1 MLRLFLWVTLSA
13 LFAFPSISE
22 AYYIRMCWED
32 HSKLPMKTH
41 AQTFVEDVS
50 APRDQQIKA
59 MECLGF
65 YGKEGVPTLSKV
77 LERELNRL
85 DSRYAVEALGRIQDR
100 SVMEPLLRLLV
111 NESKGG
117 QQSGADWNSTSSI
130 NFKPRLKIRA
140 VEILGQLAMT
150 SLEKPNPQ
158 PAILTKTTEG
168 WIIKSNFVGDP
179 ISFRVC
185 GGYHS
190 KGELLRSDEINRI
203 AEVFRKIVESES
215 EDTTERAKRLIEAA
229 SIELERIDRRMA
241 LLEKYGPK
249 PEKASKSKSK

>member
-13 LFAFPSISE
+13 LFAFPSILE
-22 AYYIRMCWED
+22 AFYIRRCWED

-41 AQTFVEDVS
+41 AQKFVEDVS
-50 APRDQQIKA
+50 APRDQRIKA

-65 YGKEGVPTLSKV
+65 YGKEGVPILSKV
-77 LERELNRL
+77 LERESNNF
-85 DSRYAVEALGRIQDR
+85 DSIDAVEALGRIQDR
-100 SVMEPLLRLLV
+100 GVMEPLLRLLG

-117 QQSGADWNSTSSI
+117 QQSGADWI
-130 NFKPRLKIRA
+130 KPYLKTRA

-150 SLEKPNPQ
+150 SLEEPNPQ
-158 PAILTKTTEG
+158 PAILTKTAEG

-190 KGELLRSDEINRI
+190 KGELLRRDEINKI

-229 SIELERIDRRMA
+229 SIELERIDRRLG

-249 PEKASKSKSK
+249 PKEASKSESK